1 MLKFLNSNYAITTFK
16 KSKTLEFKKDNRV
29 IVCCIFDVL
38 IINTGGFMGRTTS
51 VTIGGSLDGFIERM
65 IATGRYCSTSE
76 VMRSALRLLE
86 QQDLLRK
93 ALDEGEASG
102 ECSLSLKDIAAKRK
116 ARLHV

>member
-1 MLKFLNSNYAITTFK
+1 
-16 KSKTLEFKKDNRV
+16 
-29 IVCCIFDVL
+29 
-38 IINTGGFMGRTTS
+38 MGRTTS
-51 VTIGGSLDGFIERM
+51 VTMGGSLDGFIERM
-65 IATGRYCSTSE
+65 IATGRYGSTSE